1 MGPVAGRGNRTAE
14 SGEKRSN
21 PATMMTNDITRLCGE
36 IVAMRNGRNALMD
49 GLVGD
54 HKDRNQS
61 VFQFCAHA
69 RSARA
74 EMAKRTKTERLTFLH
89 NLKRAVNAQRR
100 EMRRDLA
107 GAHRAWAGAG
117 A

>member
-1 MGPVAGRGNRTAE
+1 
-14 SGEKRSN
+14 
-21 PATMMTNDITRLCGE
+21 MMTNDTTRLCGE
-36 IVAMRNGRNALMD
+36 IVALRNGRGALMD
-49 GLVGD
+49 GLVRD

-61 VFQFCAHA
+61 VFQFCAHT

-74 EMAKRTKTERLTFLH
+74 ETAKRTKTERLSFLH

-107 GAHRAWAGAG
+107 GARRAWAGAG